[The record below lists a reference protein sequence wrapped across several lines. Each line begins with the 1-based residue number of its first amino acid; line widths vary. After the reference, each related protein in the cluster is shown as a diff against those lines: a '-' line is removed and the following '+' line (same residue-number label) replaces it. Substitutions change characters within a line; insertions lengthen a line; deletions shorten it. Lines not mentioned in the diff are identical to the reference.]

1 MRVYVG
7 KVAGGVLEH
16 SFLDGDDDEGGEGA
30 EDGEYCVR
38 LMHEEPDIS
47 AKDFSSAKGVFHVPV
62 VGETER
68 NGCQPDLINV
78 WIDQSPDLANSM
90 PTGAHAIHAMIPRM
104 P

>member
-47 AKDFSSAKGVFHVPV
+47 AKDFSSAEGVFHVSV
-62 VGETER
+62 EGETKR
-68 NGCQPDLINV
+68 NR
-78 WIDQSPDLANSM
+78 W
-90 PTGAHAIHAMIPRM
+90 
-104 P
+104 